1 MRKNTAQKLAL
12 AGAFTVMAFGANAQT
27 EANAIITSVQAAFD
41 LLVPVTIA
49 IVTFFVVIR
58 LAKRVVK

>member
-1 MRKNTAQKLAL
+1 MKMLKKFLWVLAL
-12 AGAFTVMAFGANAQT
+12 LAAFALPASAQT
-27 EANAIITSVQAAFD
+27 EANAIITSVESAFD

>member
-1 MRKNTAQKLAL
+1 MKKFLVASLLGGGMIAAQ
-12 AGAFTVMAFGANAQT
+12 AQT
-27 EANAIITSVQAAFD
+27 EANAIIVSVESAFD

>member
-1 MRKNTAQKLAL
+1 MRKMSKFLAVAAIAAASL
-12 AGAFTVMAFGANAQT
+12 VSANAQT
-27 EANAIITSVQAAFD
+27 EAFEIIDTVSTAFD
-41 LLVPVTIA
+41 LLVPITVS